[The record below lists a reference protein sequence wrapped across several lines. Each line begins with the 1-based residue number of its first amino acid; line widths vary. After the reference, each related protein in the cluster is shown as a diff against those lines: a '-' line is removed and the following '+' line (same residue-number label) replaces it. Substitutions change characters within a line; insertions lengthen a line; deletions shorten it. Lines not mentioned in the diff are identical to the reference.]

1 MDFGFTEEQAAL
13 REAVRDLL
21 RRDATSDRVRA
32 ADGFDAPLWTRL
44 SAELG
49 VTALLVPEEHGGAGA
64 SLVEA
69 GVVIEE
75 AGRALAPVPYLST
88 VVASAVA
95 DPATGSLIGKG
106 AAATLAIAEPA
117 TGWDL
122 AALACT
128 ATPDG
133 SLTRNGYR
141 LSGTKEYVLDGQAAE
156 VLLVAARHDGEPALF
171 AVDARDC
178 RRTAHDTLDLTRRQA
193 RLELDGTPAAR
204 VGAAAAYALDLL
216 WAALAVESI
225 GVARASL
232 DLTVAHLRVREQF
245 GAPLATYQA
254 LRHRVA
260 DLFVALE
267 AATSSAWYA
276 LRAAG
281 TAEFPVVAPLA
292 KLVATEAAYRVT
304 AESIQLLGG
313 IGFTWEHDAHL
324 YFRRAAANLALAGD
338 PLSLRRV
345 IATRAPI

>member
-1 MDFGFTEEQAAL
+1 MDFAFTPEQAAL

-21 RRDATSDRVRA
+21 RRDATSGRVRA

-44 SAELG
+44 ATELG
-49 VTALLVPEEHGGAGA
+49 VTSLLVPEELGGAGA
-64 SLVEA
+64 TLVDA

-75 AGRALAPVPYLST
+75 AARTLAPVPYLST

-95 DPATGSLIGKG
+95 DPVTAAQIGKG
-106 AAATLAIAEPA
+106 AAAAVALAEKA

-122 AALACT
+122 DALSCTAT

-133 SLTRNGYR
+133 HVLH
-141 LSGTKEYVLDGQAAE
+141 GTKDYVLDGQAAD
-156 VLLVAARHDGEPALF
+156 VLLVAATLDGVPALF
-171 AVDARDC
+171 AVAARDC

-193 RLELDGTPAAR
+193 RLELDGTPAVAA
-204 VGAAAAYALDLL
+204 GATAAHALDLL

-324 YFRRAAANLALAGD
+324 YFRRATANRALAGD
-338 PLSLRRV
+338 PVWLRRT
-345 IATRAPI
+345 IATRAGI

>member
-32 ADGFDAPLWTRL
+32 AAGFDAALWTRL
-44 SAELG
+44 CADLG

-64 SLVEA
+64 GLVEA

-75 AGRALAPVPYLST
+75 VGRALAPVPYLST

-95 DPATGSLIGKG
+95 DPATGSLIGEG
-106 AAATLAIAEPA
+106 AAATVAIAEPA

-122 AALACT
+122 DRLACT

-133 SLTRNGYR
+133 VGYR
-141 LSGTKEYVLDGQAAE
+141 LHGTKEYVLDGQAAD
-156 VLLVAARHDGEPALF
+156 VLLVAACHDGEPALF

-193 RLELDGTPAAR
+193 RLELDGTPAVR
-204 VGAAAAYALDLL
+204 VEAAAAHALDLL
-216 WAALAVESI
+216 WAALAIESI

-276 LRAAG
+276 LRTAG
-281 TAEFPVVAPLA
+281 TAEFAVVAPLA

-304 AESIQLLGG
+304 AQGIQLLGG

-324 YFRRAAANLALAGD
+324 YLRRATANRALAGD
-338 PLSLRRV
+338 PLQLRRT
-345 IATRAPI
+345 IAARARI

>member
-1 MDFGFTEEQAAL
+1 MDFAFTPEQAAL

-44 SAELG
+44 ATELG

-64 SLVEA
+64 SPVEA
-69 GVVIEE
+69 GVVVEE
-75 AGRALAPVPYLST
+75 AGRALAPVPALST

-95 DPATGSLIGKG
+95 DPRTAALIAKG
-106 AAATLAIAEPA
+106 AAATVAIAEPA
-117 TGWDL
+117 AGWTLD
-122 AALACT
+122 ALSCT

-133 SLTRNGYR
+133 DGYR
-141 LSGTKEYVLDGQAAE
+141 LDGVKEHVLDGEAAD

-178 RRTAHDTLDLTRRQA
+178 RRTPQDTLDLTRRQA
-193 RLELDGTPAAR
+193 RVALEATPATR
-204 VGAAAAYALDLL
+204 VAAPAAQALDML

-232 DLTVAHLRVREQF
+232 DLTVEHLRVREQF
-245 GAPLATYQA
+245 GAPLATFQA

-260 DLFVALE
+260 DMFVALE

-304 AESIQLLGG
+304 AEGIQLLGG

-324 YFRRAAANLALAGD
+324 YFRRATTNLTFAGD
-338 PLSLRRV
+338 PVALRRV
-345 IATRAPI
+345 VAARAGI